1 MPGHKFY
8 TSRTWRSFREVVI
21 IENGG
26 VCNRCHKVFTD
37 TSQLEVHHIKH
48 LKGSDYDDYSKSL
61 NKDNV
66 EVICHKCHNEEH
78 GRFITH
84 KEVILV
90 FGPPLSGK
98 TTYVK
103 ENKGY
108 SDIVVDLDKLQE
120 AITLMPTYQEVPAV
134 KRNLFSVRDLL
145 LDHIKTRYGKWKTAW
160 IISGYPNTFDR
171 DRIINDLQVDAV
183 ILMDATQEECLNRL
197 ENVNDYRKQYK
208 VEWQE
213 YINRWFSQY
222 TPPVDEENG

>member
-1 MPGHKFY
+1 MPGNKFY
-8 TSRTWRSFREVVI
+8 TSRSWRSFRETVI
-21 IENGG
+21 IDNGG

-48 LKGSDYDDYSKSL
+48 LKQHDYLDYSKTF

-66 EVICHKCHNEEH
+66 EVICHKCHNDEH
-78 GRFITH
+78 GRFIAN

-90 FGPPLSGK
+90 YGPPLSGK

-103 ENKGY
+103 ANKSF

-120 AITLMPTYQEVPAV
+120 AITLMPVYQEVPAV

-160 IISGYPNTFDR
+160 IIGGYPNTYDR
-171 DRIINDLQVDAV
+171 DTLIKSLEVDAA
-183 ILMDATQEECLNRL
+183 ILIETSKEECLNRL
-197 ENVNDYRKQYK
+197 EQVNDYRKEYK
-208 VEWQE
+208 AEWQS
-213 YINRWFSQY
+213 YINKWFETY
-222 TPPVDEENG
+222 TPPVDSEIE